1 MRGEILAA
9 SCSSRAVVQE
19 LPLRV
24 RVSPSRTIRSGHAHA
39 HRGAVTSSATTI
51 PTSGEGIVAG
61 QQEGR
66 TAEAVAMRPITGER
80 PLDQVANGEGV
91 TCGTPGSASRRK
103 LRSSSFFA
111 GYSVCVRG
119 RYRQDRTCSRSE
131 DSRVGAECGCPHI
144 PLVVLSL

>member
-1 MRGEILAA
+1 MSGEILAA
-9 SCSSRAVVQE
+9 SCSARAVVQE

-66 TAEAVAMRPITGER
+66 PAEAVAMRPITGER
-80 PLDQVANGEGV
+80 TLDKVAHGEGV
-91 TCGTPGSASRRK
+91 TCGAQGSATR
-103 LRSSSFFA
+103 LNF
-111 GYSVCVRG
+111 
-119 RYRQDRTCSRSE
+119 RTY
-131 DSRVGAECGCPHI
+131 
-144 PLVVLSL
+144 